1 MGLKTFPKE
10 SLIPSQALVRSDRDG
25 YDIRINLQPF
35 MLDDESIKTA
45 FCLDG
50 VQLPE
55 DKQAWVNQ
63 TFTFPVNP
71 HDGYIDGSIYLLCVH
86 NPADVTSIRFGEI
99 HDNLIS
105 AEFSIYIDFEF
116 EGTDFQNT
124 NFVIS
129 VPLKI
134 DDA

>member
-10 SLIPSQALVRSDRDG
+10 NLIPSQALVLRDRDG
-25 YDIRINLQPF
+25 YDIRINLQSF
-35 MLDDESIKTA
+35 TLDDELIETA

-55 DKQAWVNQ
+55 DKQVWENQ
-63 TFTFPVNP
+63 TFTFPLNP

-86 NPADVTSIRFGEI
+86 NPADVTSIRFSEI
-99 HDNLIS
+99 RDDLVS

-116 EGTDFQNT
+116 EGTGFQNT
-124 NFVIS
+124 NIVIS

-134 DDA
+134 DNA